1 MPFSHISVRFSLI
14 LLLGALVSA
23 CQSPSKPNVV
33 FILVDDLGWSDLGCY
48 GSSFY
53 DTPNLDRLAEQSIR
67 FTNAYAASPVC
78 SPTRAA
84 ILTGKHPARVG
95 ITDWIPGMSA
105 ERAKNPLLRTPED
118 LHNLPL
124 EELTL
129 AELFREQGYRT
140 FFAGKWHLGESET
153 YWPLNQGFDLN
164 KGGNHKG
171 QPTFPGGKGYYAP
184 YGNPCLS
191 EGPPGEY
198 LTDRLTDESIRFIES
213 AGQDPYFLYLSFYT
227 VHTPIQGCMEYDEIY
242 LEKSL
247 ALPDSGKMAIVQEGD
262 AITRINQSDPKYAAM
277 VRSLDSNVGRLLNF
291 LEEKDHA
298 KNTIVIFTSDNGG
311 LSTTPRGG
319 PTSVLPLR
327 AGKGWCY
334 EGGIRVPLLIRVPG
348 LKTKGSSCDQPV
360 ISMDFFPT
368 LKELAGLEKETGPA
382 LDGRSLVPWMKNP
395 ENKEDRLLVWHYP
408 HYHGSAWRPG
418 SALRSGSWKLVEYYE
433 DGKLELYDLSTDIG
447 EEINLRDTLPELADS
462 LKQEMHRRLEKMGS
476 AYPERKQGPQQ
487 HKKKRI

>member
-1 MPFSHISVRFSLI
+1 MSRQFTYAFYRAGLI
-14 LLLGALVSA
+14 LLLGILAWSCA
-23 CQSPSKPNVV
+23 SPSKPNVV

-48 GSSFY
+48 GSNFY

-105 ERAKNPLLRTPED
+105 ERANNPLLTTPED

-140 FFAGKWHLGESET
+140 FFAGKWHLGESEA
-153 YWPLNQGFDLN
+153 YWPLAQGFDVN
-164 KGGNHKG
+164 MGGNHKG

-213 AGQDPYFLYLSFYT
+213 AGEDPYFLYLSFYT
-227 VHTPIQGCMEYDEIY
+227 VHTPIQGCLEYDEIY

-247 ALPDSGKMAIVQEGD
+247 ALPDSGKMLVTQEGD

-277 VRSLDSNVGRLLNF
+277 LRSLDSNVGRLLQK
-291 LEEKDHA
+291 LEDSGHA
-298 KNTIVIFTSDNGG
+298 KNTIVVFTSDNGG

-334 EGGIRVPLLIRVPG
+334 EGGVRVPLLIRLPA
-348 LKTKGSSCDQPV
+348 LKTPGRSCDQPV

-368 LKELAGLEKETGPA
+368 LTELAGLEKAAGP
-382 LDGRSLVPWMKNP
+382 LRDGRSLVPFMNNP
-395 ENKEDRLLVWHYP
+395 DLREDRKLVWHYP
-408 HYHGSAWRPG
+408 HYHGSSWRPG
-418 SALRSGSWKLVEYYE
+418 SALRSGSWKLVEFYE
-433 DGKLELYDLSTDIG
+433 DGKLELYDLSTDMG
-447 EEINLRDTLPELADS
+447 EKINLRETFPELADS
-462 LKQEMHRRLEKMGS
+462 LRHEMFRLLDEMGS
-476 AYPERKQGPQQ
+476 VYPERKQGTEQ
-487 HKKKRI
+487 HNK